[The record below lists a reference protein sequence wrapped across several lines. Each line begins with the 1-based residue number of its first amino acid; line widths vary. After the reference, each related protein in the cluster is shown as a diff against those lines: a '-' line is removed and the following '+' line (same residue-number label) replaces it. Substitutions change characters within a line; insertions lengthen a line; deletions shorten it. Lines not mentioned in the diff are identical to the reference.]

1 LREEELPNVGLVQ
14 MRDAETNQVKWID
27 TSHKGIRDSYHK
39 NYLENEKTIN
49 QLFRTSG
56 VDTVQLRTDKDYI
69 KPLIQ
74 FFKRR
79 GK

>member
-1 LREEELPNVGLVQ
+1 MQ
-14 MRDAETNQVKWID
+14 
-27 TSHKGIRDSYHK
+27 
-39 NYLENEKTIN
+39 NEQSIN
-49 QLFRTSG
+49 QLFKTSG
-56 VDTVQLRTDKDYI
+56 VDTIQLRTDKDYI

>member
-1 LREEELPNVGLVQ
+1 
-14 MRDAETNQVKWID
+14 MRDSETGQIKWID
-27 TSHKGIRDSYHK
+27 TSSKEIRNSYHK
-39 NYLENEKTIN
+39 NYTQNEKSIN
-49 QLFRTSG
+49 QLFKTSG
-56 VDTVQLRTDKDYI
+56 VDTILLRTDKDYI